1 MNDRNNMKPCRRDLL
16 REINEVSFAVDEAKL
31 FLDTHPCD
39 EEAMMNF
46 QEYSQKRNELL
57 KKYSKLYGPLTV
69 DLADMSCTECWNWI
83 LEPWPW
89 QEGGC

>member
-16 REINEVSFAVDEAKL
+16 REINEVSFAVDDAQL

-39 EEAMMNF
+39 EEAMMYF

-57 KKYSKLYGPLTV
+57 KKYSKLY
-69 DLADMSCTECWNWI
+69 
-83 LEPWPW
+83 
-89 QEGGC
+89 

>member
-1 MNDRNNMKPCRRDLL
+1 MNERNNMKPCRRDLL
-16 REINEVSFAVDEAKL
+16 REINEVSFAVDDVKL

-39 EEAMMNF
+39 EEAMMYF

-69 DLADMSCTECWNWI
+69 DLVDMSCTEYWNWI
-83 LEPWPW
+83 SEPWPW

>member
-39 EEAMMNF
+39 EEAMMYF
-46 QEYSQKRNELL
+46 QEHSQRRNELL
-57 KKYSKLYGPLTV
+57 KKYSKLYGPLTIDSV
-69 DLADMSCTECWNWI
+69 DMSCTEYWNWI
-83 LEPWPW
+83 SEPWPW

>member
-1 MNDRNNMKPCRRDLL
+1 MNDRNDRKTCRRDLL
-16 REINEVSFAVDEAKL
+16 REINEVSFGVNDAQL

-39 EEAMMNF
+39 EEAMMYF

-69 DLADMSCTECWNWI
+69 DLVDMSCTEYWNWI

>member
-1 MNDRNNMKPCRRDLL
+1 MNDRNDRKTCRRDLL
-16 REINEVSFAVDEAKL
+16 REINEVSFGVNDAQL

-39 EEAMMNF
+39 EEAMMYF

-69 DLADMSCTECWNWI
+69 DLVDMSCTEYWTWI